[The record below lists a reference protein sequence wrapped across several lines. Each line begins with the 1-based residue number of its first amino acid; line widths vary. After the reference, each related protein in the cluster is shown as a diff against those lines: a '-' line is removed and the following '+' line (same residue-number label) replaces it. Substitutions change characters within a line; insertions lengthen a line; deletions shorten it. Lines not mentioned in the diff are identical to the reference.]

1 MKLIRFTLLSAAA
14 LALVSC
20 GPKQEEVQGE
30 TVRNEVVKVEPLQKS
45 EISRVVEFSTNL
57 QGYETMSIAPSVTG
71 KIEEIFVEV
80 QNIPA
85 ASRKLSGPERE
96 IFPLFRINLS
106 LF

>member
-20 GPKQEEVQGE
+20 GPKQEENVQEE
-30 TVRNEVVKVEPLQKS
+30 TVRNEVVKVAPLQKT

-71 KIEEIFVEV
+71 KNEQIFVEV
-80 QNIPA
+80 GDKVKKGELN
-85 ASRKLSGPERE
+85 GY
-96 IFPLFRINLS
+96 
-106 LF
+106 